1 MAMKSL
7 AHIYEKGLD
16 GVPADPDKARYWKQ
30 KAEQQTEP

>member
-16 GVPADPDKARYWKQ
+16 GVQADSRIAAYWRNKAG
-30 KAEQQTEP
+30 EQPR